1 MPAEAADA
9 KITPDLLLV
18 AAQGHRDTAECDVG
32 DAAPSAAAKKS
43 ASIHSR
49 SLASSAREGWR
60 PVRRY
65 QATVRK
71 PGLAPASIDGA
82 RCRPA
87 GYAYR
92 AVIVDFRLSREARWA
107 ASVPSAAAS
116 ITSSRTRAKR
126 RRPECLRSRRGSR
139 GVLEPVVRSPVLF
152 GKESDALRLASRPP
166 RIRPSQL
173 LR

>member
-92 AVIVDFRLSREARWA
+92 AVIVDFRLSREARWLHQCP
-107 ASVPSAAAS
+107 VQQPP
-116 ITSSRTRAKR
+116 TRAAGLGQSVGDR
-126 RRPECLRSRRGSR
+126 NVSALVEAREEC
-139 GVLEPVVRSPVLF
+139 
-152 GKESDALRLASRPP
+152 
-166 RIRPSQL
+166 
-173 LR
+173 